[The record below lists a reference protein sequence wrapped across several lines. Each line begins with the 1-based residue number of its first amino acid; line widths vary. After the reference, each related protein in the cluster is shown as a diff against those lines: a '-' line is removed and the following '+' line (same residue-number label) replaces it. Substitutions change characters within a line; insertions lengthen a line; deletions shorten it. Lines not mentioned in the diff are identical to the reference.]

1 MCKWLSP
8 CHTLP
13 PLNIAVA
20 LIASQKATAYQV
32 NYQVST
38 NWMIL
43 KTSWL
48 KFNFKTDF
56 LFLVLHYYNLT
67 LKFQTKKAIMPV
79 RLVVT
84 RFVFLTANVLRCWFP
99 CYRPHRKQVRG
110 FLIAPKLFPC
120 RKSKIMVMKFSTPFK
135 KWQMVGSACRIVVN
149 ATSLKCHSRCYVCS
163 KWQDTRKLTPFLPSL
178 PK

>member
-1 MCKWLSP
+1 MIVSLPYFTSSKYRHCLDCVTESDRLSSQ
-8 CHTLP
+8 LSSKYE
-13 PLNIAVA
+13 LND
-20 LIASQKATAYQV
+20 TH
-32 NYQVST
+32 NF
-38 NWMIL
+38 MIQ
-43 KTSWL
+43 
-48 KFNFKTDF
+48 FNFKTDF

-84 RFVFLTANVLRCWFP
+84 RFFSLTANVLRCWCP

-135 KWQMVGSACRIVVN
+135 K
-149 ATSLKCHSRCYVCS
+149 
-163 KWQDTRKLTPFLPSL
+163 
-178 PK
+178 

>member
-1 MCKWLSP
+1 
-8 CHTLP
+8 
-13 PLNIAVA
+13 
-20 LIASQKATAYQV
+20 
-32 NYQVST
+32 
-38 NWMIL
+38 MIL
-43 KTSWL
+43 TTSWFN
-48 KFNFKTDF
+48 FNFKTDF
-56 LFLVLHYYNLT
+56 LFLVLHYYTLT

-84 RFVFLTANVLRCWFP
+84 RFVFLTANVLRCWCP

-149 ATSLKCHSRCYVCS
+149 AASLKCRMCVQNGKARENSPPSFLRCSSNRAHTVKSRFVYYFQARFV
-163 KWQDTRKLTPFLPSL
+163 RNPF
-178 PK
+178 